1 MKNNLRTFTL
11 NANVANNEFQ
21 VVFKQPLLIAPNS
34 KVEFKMARIVW
45 TGAADYRQRSYAIQ
59 TDLPITNFFAKQN
72 TDVGNRSEAV
82 EDRILAYVPPAQN
95 DDVSGDDP
103 AGGIPAIALRVY
115 EPYQDI
121 THPLDNN
128 VISLNSMN
136 FKLLSGNTLVPFTD
150 ILEATIQFT
159 IYEC

>member
-11 NANVANNEFQ
+11 NANINNNEFQ

-34 KVEFKMARIVW
+34 KVEFKLARIEW
-45 TGAADYRQRSYAIQ
+45 TGAVGYRQRSYAIQ

-72 TDVGNRSEAV
+72 ADAGNRSEAV

-103 AGGIPAIALRVY
+103 AGGVPLVALRVY

-136 FKLLSGNTLVPFTD
+136 FKIVDGTDLTPLTD